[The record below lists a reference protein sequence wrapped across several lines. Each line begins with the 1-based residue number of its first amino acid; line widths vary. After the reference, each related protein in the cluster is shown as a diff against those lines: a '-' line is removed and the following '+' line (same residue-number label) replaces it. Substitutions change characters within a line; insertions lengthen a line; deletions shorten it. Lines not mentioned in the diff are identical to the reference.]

1 MQIER
6 LYSQK
11 GEEVRINVRD
21 AGLVHP
27 DTGVQMEL
35 DVFVPSRNL
44 AFEYQVCVFCPSC
57 DVAKRLISF

>member
-44 AFEYQVCVFCPSC
+44 AFEYQVCVFLP
-57 DVAKRLISF
+57 FM